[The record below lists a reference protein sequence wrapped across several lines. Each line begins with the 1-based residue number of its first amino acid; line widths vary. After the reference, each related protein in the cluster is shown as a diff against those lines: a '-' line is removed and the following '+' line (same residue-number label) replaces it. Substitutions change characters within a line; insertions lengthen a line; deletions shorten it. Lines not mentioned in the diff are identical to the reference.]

1 MNISRMDLADAGSP
15 EKLVLEIL
23 KCEPDLEIPVPIK
36 DLALQLDIIDIV
48 PLDVEGF
55 EGGLITQADKFQGAI
70 LFNEESPET
79 RQRFT
84 IAHELGHFL
93 IPSHIPSPDG
103 RFLCKAS
110 DLLALSAKEGNRRM
124 QMEVEANRFASLIL
138 MPPKMVKADL
148 AKSAEPNISQIIR
161 MASRYEVSKEAMGR
175 AYAVFRPERLAIVHS
190 KDGRLVRHYPG
201 RNFPRLTLP
210 RNAEL
215 PRQALLKRRAHSKG
229 TPSDIE
235 ETDAGVWIDVR
246 PGQISPPL
254 YEQVLFQQ
262 SGFATTM
269 LWLGDDREDEQDEE
283 AEMTAK
289 ERMRYRQARWES

>member
-1 MNISRMDLADAGSP
+1 MDLADAGSP

-23 KCEPDLEIPVPIK
+23 KCEPSLEIPVPIK

-55 EGGLITQADKFQGAI
+55 EGGLITQAEKFNGAI
-70 LFNEESPET
+70 LFNEECPET

-93 IPSHIPSPDG
+93 MPSHIPSPNG
-103 RFLCKAS
+103 RFLCKAA
-110 DLLALSAKEGNRRM
+110 DLLILSAKEGDRRM
-124 QMEVEANRFASLIL
+124 RMEVEANRFASLIL
-138 MPPKMVKADL
+138 MPPKILKTDL
-148 AKSAEPNISQIIR
+148 AKSAEPNLSQIIR

-175 AYAVFRPERLAIVHS
+175 AYVTFRPERLAIIHT

-201 RNFPRLTLP
+201 RHFPRLTVS

-215 PRQALLKRRAHSKG
+215 PRQALLKRRTHRNNA
-229 TPSDIE
+229 PSDID

-246 PGQISPPL
+246 HGQSSPPL
-254 YEQVLFQQ
+254 YEQVLLQQ
-262 SGFATTM
+262 NGYATTM
-269 LWLGDDREDEQDEE
+269 LWLGDEQDDEDDRDDE

-289 ERMRYRQARWES
+289 ERMRHRQARWET